1 MRVNKKAMLAA
12 GLIMGAAVMT
22 GCAADTKP
30 VATPT
35 PQAAQQAT
43 ARPATA
49 EPQTTASAEATMDAA
64 TETGDAESPAPL
76 TLLVGGEEAAVG
88 AAREGDMLLLPLI
101 ETGELL
107 GWQAGGEET
116 EEETQTKRVVTLEK
130 DESRIT
136 VSWTVSDNTAKGITW
151 QKDGLLIPV
160 DTKITTIGES
170 VYVPAAFFE
179 EAMDVTVTQT
189 EKGVTVEPPEPRNT
203 PETQTQE
210 IGENG

>member
-1 MRVNKKAMLAA
+1 MRANKKAMLAA
-12 GLIMGAAVMT
+12 GLLIGAAALT
-22 GCAADTKP
+22 GCTAQTKP
-30 VATPT
+30 VSTPT

-43 ARPATA
+43 AQPATA
-49 EPQTTASAEATMDAA
+49 QPQTTTGAQASPDTGEMESQAPLSLTVDDQEAEADAII
-64 TETGDAESPAPL
+64 E
-76 TLLVGGEEAAVG
+76 GEKL
-88 AAREGDMLLLPLI
+88 MLPLV

-107 GWQAGGEET
+107 GWKTNSEET
-116 EEETQTKRVVTLEK
+116 EEETQIKRIVTLEK

-136 VSWTVSDNTAKGITW
+136 VSWTVSDNTAKSIIW

-160 DTKITTIGES
+160 DTKITTVEDI

-179 EAMDVTVTQT
+179 EAMEVSVDRT
-189 EKGVTVEPPEPRNT
+189 EKSVSVKAPKPKDT

>member
-1 MRVNKKAMLAA
+1 MRANKKAMLAA
-12 GLIMGAAVMT
+12 GLLIGAAALT
-22 GCAADTKP
+22 GCTAQTKP
-30 VATPT
+30 VSTPT

-43 ARPATA
+43 AQPATA
-49 EPQTTASAEATMDAA
+49 QPQTTTSAQASPD
-64 TETGDAESPAPL
+64 TGEMESPAPL
-76 TLLVGGEEAAVG
+76 SLTVDDQEA
-88 AAREGDMLLLPLI
+88 EGDAIIEGEKLMLPLV

-107 GWQAGGEET
+107 GWKANSEET
-116 EEETQTKRVVTLEK
+116 EEETQVKRIITLEK

-136 VSWTVSDNTAKGITW
+136 VSWTVSDNTAKSITW

-160 DTKITTIGES
+160 DTKITTVEDI

-179 EAMDVTVTQT
+179 EAMEASVDRT
-189 EKGVTVEPPEPRNT
+189 EKGVSVKAPKPKDT

>member
-1 MRVNKKAMLAA
+1 MRANKKAMIAA
-12 GLIMGAAVMT
+12 GLLLGAAALT
-22 GCAADTKP
+22 GCTAQTKP

-43 ARPATA
+43 AQPTTA
-49 EPQTTASAEATMDAA
+49 QPQTTADAQPSPDS
-64 TETGDAESPAPL
+64 GDLESPEPL
-76 TLLVGGEEAAVG
+76 ALNVGGEVAAAG
-88 AAREGDMLLLPLI
+88 AIVEGEKLMLPLI

-107 GWQAGGEET
+107 GWKAGGKET

-136 VSWTVSDNTAKGITW
+136 VSWTVSDNTAKSITW

-160 DTKITTIGES
+160 DTKITTVGDR
-170 VYVPAAFFE
+170 VYVPAAFCE
-179 EAMDVTVTQT
+179 EAMDVTVAVG
-189 EKGVTVEPPEPRNT
+189 EKGVRIEQKKPSDT
-203 PETQTQE
+203 PETQPQE